1 MEINIEQETLTKAI
15 GHVLGVVDKRGS
27 LPILSHCLLQTG
39 GNGVFISA
47 TDLEIGFRGFYPA
60 KVTKPGTLT
69 VQADFFNKLI
79 KDLPK
84 GPLALVGTDN
94 ASLKIQTGDSNYQL
108 YALSGEQ
115 FPNLPE
121 AAQAN
126 RVEVESPLL
135 REMISKTIFSAVGDN
150 RDLPSNLSGVF
161 WEQVSFPKDG
171 PELEY
176 RLRLI
181 STDGHRLTFMERP
194 FSGSE
199 QIDLD
204 EGFLVPCKGMR
215 EICRFLG
222 GHEKVVLGLGEK
234 TLTVQAAD
242 KHLSVRLLDR
252 TFPDYRRII
261 PEGFDFRF
269 SINRRELN
277 DTLKRMGQLSSE
289 RFKGVI
295 FNLTADSL
303 EVNFANAEVGEGQEL
318 LPVILEEGEGSR
330 LPLKMGFNARYLMEP
345 LQAISSDTVSLE
357 INDRNHP
364 CRLMGKD
371 DPNYFNLIMPMSD

>member
-15 GHVLGVVDKRGS
+15 GQLLGVVDKRGT
-27 LPILSHCLLQTG
+27 LPILSHCLLQTD

-60 KVTKPGTLT
+60 KVTKPGTIT

-108 YALSGEQ
+108 YGLSGEQ

-121 AAQAN
+121 AAQAR

-135 REMISKTIFSAVGDN
+135 KEMISKTIFSAVGDN

-171 PELEY
+171 PELDY
-176 RLRLI
+176 WLRLV

-194 FSGSE
+194 LPESE

-215 EICRFLG
+215 EIYRFLDG
-222 GHEKVVLGLGEK
+222 QEKVALGLGEK
-234 TLTVQAAD
+234 TLTVQAAE

-252 TFPDYRRII
+252 KFPDYRRII
-261 PEGFDFRF
+261 PEGFAFRF
-269 SINRRELN
+269 SINRRELS
-277 DTLKRMGQLSSE
+277 DTLKRMAQLSSN
-289 RFKGVI
+289 RFKGMI

-303 EVNFANAEVGEGQEL
+303 EVSFANAEVGEGREL
-318 LPVILEEGEGSR
+318 LPVILEGGDGSQ
-330 LPLKMGFNARYLMEP
+330 LPLEVGFNARYLMEP

-357 INDRNHP
+357 INDRNPSLPPH
-364 CRLMGKD
+364 GKGR
-371 DPNYFNLIMPMSD
+371 PQLL